1 MPRYLYFVV
10 FLSGVTAFTSTSS
23 PQRQSNTRLSLF
35 NFGSSPSG
43 GAAKIPASKKDRDN
57 QAISAVKAAIEKPRN
72 SSVPLLECE
81 FPALEAQNKLG
92 DGSLRSTLEAEDA
105 NIAFVTKLIKG
116 LAPAPFLG
124 PKLSLVV
131 SSGASSSF
139 LSKAKKVSGVTLYSL
154 KDGVPDVSSEDV
166 CIFVTPTTRGDYQT
180 ATLLADSKKAKAVV
194 LVNCFAKV
202 SFEKGIV

>member
-1 MPRYLYFVV
+1 M
-10 FLSGVTAFTSTSS
+10 
-23 PQRQSNTRLSLF
+23 
-35 NFGSSPSG
+35 
-43 GAAKIPASKKDRDN
+43 
-57 QAISAVKAAIEKPRN
+57 KAAIEKPRN